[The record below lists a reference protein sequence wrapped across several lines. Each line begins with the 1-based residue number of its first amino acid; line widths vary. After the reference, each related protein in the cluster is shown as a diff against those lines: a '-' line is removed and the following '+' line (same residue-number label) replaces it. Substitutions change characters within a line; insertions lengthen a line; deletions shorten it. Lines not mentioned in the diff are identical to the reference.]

1 MKAIRLFLKH
11 YALKS
16 TRWRKFKYSIKYL
29 IERKVF
35 SSTKNKNEWNIQKHD
50 TILLVVTIVLLSTKE
65 EKYIDFTNTKN
76 SKLDSFI
83 TASHKSET
91 LISGGFVHPPLIIS
105 SHQSGF
111 YGTRPHLT
119 SLLPLNF
126 EVEVLLPGK

>member
-83 TASHKSET
+83 TASHKVKL
-91 LISGGFVHPPLIIS
+91 LISGGLFIPTD
-105 SHQSGF
+105 
-111 YGTRPHLT
+111 Y
-119 SLLPLNF
+119 
-126 EVEVLLPGK
+126 